1 MAGGSGYAIIRAAL
15 SLPTPQ
21 QAPSGR
27 RRALLIGAALL
38 VIVAVGAGVALLA
51 SGILRPAPTTVS
63 LNLRDGQKEV
73 GVGQDLRLVFSRP
86 VGLTAVETSLR
97 IEPTL
102 DGALTASPDRR
113 HFTWTPGGPWADL
126 TSYSVTLMPLK
137 DSGGNKIPTH
147 HWHFTTTI
155 VPRVVGLLTD
165 AGTATTDGSELPL
178 GSGLTLGFNTPMAA
192 ATISVLLNSTAAS
205 LNWSGDGKEASF
217 STKGIPAGP
226 LDIALATGAQD
237 RLKHPVPA
245 EWKLQLNLVFSLT
258 EHTVPLL
265 APAIV
270 QIPND
275 NYGARDQSGL
285 QAASMVFEYLTEGSI
300 TRLSAVFT
308 SVPDVVGPIR
318 SGRLISFKITR
329 HYHGVNYFSGL
340 SAGSFG
346 VLNSDPVP
354 TLFDTQGIFYRSRD
368 RAAPDNL
375 YTHGDS
381 DKAYE
386 DRTVPPF
393 ALATGATQA
402 LSGPDA
408 ANVTVPE
415 HESMYAYDPATG
427 TYLKNE
433 GGRPMNDALINQPLH
448 IQLLIVMHARETITG
463 IVEDVGGA
471 HGRDF
476 DMDSGGVAEFYF
488 RGKMESGRWS
498 APDRRSPFVFQ
509 LDNGPTVTLPK
520 SLVWVD
526 VVS

>member
-1 MAGGSGYAIIRAAL
+1 M
-15 SLPTPQ
+15 
-21 QAPSGR
+21 
-27 RRALLIGAALL
+27 
-38 VIVAVGAGVALLA
+38 LA

-73 GVGQDLRLVFSRP
+73 GVSQDLRLTFSRP
-86 VGLTAVETSLR
+86 AGLTAVETSLR

-102 DGALTASPDRR
+102 DGALTASPDLR

-137 DSGGNKIPTH
+137 DSAGNQIPTH
-147 HWHFTTTI
+147 RWHFTTTI

-192 ATISVLLNSTAAS
+192 TTVSVLLNSTAAS
-205 LNWSGDGKEASF
+205 LNWSADGREASF

-237 RLKHPVPA
+237 RLKHA
-245 EWKLQLNLVFSLT
+245 LTADWKLQLNLVFSLT
-258 EHTVPLL
+258 EHTIPLS

-285 QAASMVFEYLTEGSI
+285 QAASIIFEYLTEGNI

-308 SVPDVVGPIR
+308 NVPDVVGPVR

-329 HYHGVNYFSGL
+329 HYRGVNYFSGL
-340 SAGSFG
+340 SSGSFAA
-346 VLNSDPVP
+346 LNADPVP
-354 TLFDTQGIFYRSRD
+354 TLFDTQGVYYRSPD

-375 YTHGDS
+375 YTRGDS
-381 DKAYE
+381 IKAYQ
-386 DRTVPPF
+386 DRSVPPF
-393 ALATGATQA
+393 ALTSGATQA

-408 ANVTVPE
+408 PTVSVPE
-415 HESMYAYDPATG
+415 HVSTYTYDPVTG
-427 TYLKNE
+427 TYLKAE

-448 IQLLIVMHARETITG
+448 IQLLVVMHTRETITG

-476 DMDSGGVAEFYF
+476 DMESGGGAEFYF
-488 RGKMESGRWS
+488 RGKMQSGHWS
-498 APDRRSPFVFQ
+498 APDRRSPLTFQ
-509 LDNGPTVTLPK
+509 LDNGQILTLPRN
-520 SLVWVD
+520 LVWVD
-526 VVS
+526 VVSG